1 MKYFIPLFAFF
12 SIATLSACTTVEFVR
27 KDLSPNKQA
36 VVRYLPPTNEKKQ
49 AKYDEEVKK
58 KATSFCEGAYDITKE
73 YQARE
78 NTGTSTG
85 VGTGFGIGMGGI
97 MLGGAQENTAMY
109 NFVEFSCK
117 K

>member
-1 MKYFIPLFAFF
+1 MKYFTPAIAFF
-12 SIATLSACTTVEFVR
+12 SVALLSACTTVEFVR
-27 KDLSPNKQA
+27 KDLSPTKQA
-36 VVRYLPPTNEKKQ
+36 VVRYLPANSEKKE
-49 AKYDEEVKK
+49 AKYKAEVNK

-97 MLGGAQENTAMY
+97 MLGSSQENTAMY
-109 NFVEFSCK
+109 NFVEFTCK